1 MKNDNKVF
9 SNTFVTYGE
18 SLPIELIKGNA
29 SSQITSYGPDFS
41 STGSYHIEGPFLNDN
56 ADYTTRA
63 GLTATNSKQPL
74 NPMVDEFTFRTVT

>member
-41 STGSYHIEGPFLNDN
+41 RYLDPIILKDHFLMIMQTIQQEQD
-56 ADYTTRA
+56 
-63 GLTATNSKQPL
+63 
-74 NPMVDEFTFRTVT
+74 